1 MAQTASL
8 SSSSDNNQS
17 SNVVKLWN
25 SKEYDFV
32 DSFRPVYYFSRAF
45 GYMPYSVI
53 FDSKAGIHRPAVRSF
68 DILWFIIAIL
78 LYFSTGIGFYALN
91 VSHSTSTVLS
101 VGDQSEIAHI
111 FVGVLFFVMDMCN
124 RFKFVEIWNKFNKID
139 DMVCAYSNQL
149 TELSK
154 FFR

>member
-1 MAQTASL
+1 MAQTA

-17 SNVVKLWN
+17 KNVAKLCN
-25 SKEYDFV
+25 SKEYDFAH
-32 DSFRPVYYFSRAF
+32 SFRPVYYFSRVF

-53 FDSKAGIHRPAVRSF
+53 FDSKVGIHRPSVRYF

-78 LYFSTGIGFYALN
+78 LYFSTGIGSFALN
-91 VSHSTSTVLS
+91 ISHSTLTVLS

-111 FVGVLFFVMDMCN
+111 FLGVLLIVMDMCN

-139 DMVCAYSNQL
+139 DMVCVYSNEL

-154 FFR
+154 SFR